1 MSAAG
6 VPGAWNPQEPKRLRE
21 VLAAWRDDVFGDLER
36 SVIVASGTCESCGMR
51 PSTAVV
57 VLKDAAPFAVCGD
70 CTPTVAHRS
79 PFLPPVAGGS
89 VLGADV
95 WTARPGRLT
104 VVREPMPTEVPEQTA
119 TQDRADAG
127 SALGEWRP
135 RYAGDVPPWGWT
147 GRVRLP
153 VSVADLITSFGVL
166 ALVAV
171 LCLTTYW
178 FTGRDQG
185 AFVRMAVVGV
195 TSALVLGT
203 VDAWLQGRR
212 DTRRVRR
219 ALAQHA
225 ASGSGPQSYGRGEAD
240 LIG

>member
-6 VPGAWNPQEPKRLRE
+6 VPGAWNLQEPKRLRE
-21 VLAAWRDDVFGDLER
+21 LLAAWRDDVFGDLER
-36 SVIVASGTCESCGMR
+36 SVIVASETCESCGLR
-51 PSTAVV
+51 PTTAVV

-79 PFLPPVAGGS
+79 PFLPPLAGPS
-89 VLGADV
+89 ALGADI

-104 VVREPMPTEVPEQTA
+104 VVREPMPTELPDQRA
-119 TQDRADAG
+119 TDDPSNVGPGA
-127 SALGEWRP
+127 GEWQP
-135 RYAGDVPPWGWT
+135 RWAGDVPPWGWT

-153 VSVADLITSFGVL
+153 VSVTDLVTSFGVL
-166 ALVAV
+166 ALMAA

-185 AFVRMAVVGV
+185 AFVRMVVVGV

-212 DTRRVRR
+212 DSRRVRR
-219 ALAQHA
+219 ALAQYA
-225 ASGSGPQSYGRGEAD
+225 AARSGPRGDGGDRAD

>member
-6 VPGAWNPQEPKRLRE
+6 LPGVWNRQEPKRLRE
-21 VLAAWRDDVFGDLER
+21 LFAAWRADAFGDLKR
-36 SVIVASGTCESCGMR
+36 SVVVASETCESCGLR
-51 PSTAVV
+51 PTTAVV

-79 PFLPPVAGGS
+79 PFLPPLAGAS
-89 VLGADV
+89 TLGADI

-104 VVREPMPTEVPEQTA
+104 VVREPMPTELPDQRATDVP
-119 TQDRADAG
+119 ADAG
-127 SALGEWRP
+127 SGVGEWRP
-135 RYAGDVPPWGWT
+135 RWAGDVPPWGWT
-147 GRVRLP
+147 GRIRLP
-153 VSVADLITSFGVL
+153 VSVTDLVTSFAVL
-166 ALVAV
+166 PVVAA

-178 FTGRDQG
+178 FTGRDQS
-185 AFVRMAVVGV
+185 AFVRLVVVGV
-195 TSALVLGT
+195 TSAVVLGA

-212 DTRRVRR
+212 DSRRVRR

-225 ASGSGPQSYGRGEAD
+225 AARSGPQPDGGGRAD

>member
-6 VPGAWNPQEPKRLRE
+6 VPGAWNPRESRRLSE
-21 VLAAWRDDVFGDLER
+21 VFAAWRDDVFGDLER
-36 SVIVASGTCESCGMR
+36 SVIVASETCESCGMR

-70 CTPTVAHRS
+70 CTPTLAHRS
-79 PFLPPVAGGS
+79 PFLPPLAGGS
-89 VLGADV
+89 VLDADV
-95 WTARPGRLT
+95 WMARPGRLT
-104 VVREPMPTEVPEQTA
+104 VVREPMPTETPDQAAADNTA
-119 TQDRADAG
+119 DPGPGA
-127 SALGEWRP
+127 GEWRP

-153 VSVADLITSFGVL
+153 VSVADLISSFGVL
-166 ALVAV
+166 ALVAA

-185 AFVRMAVVGV
+185 AFVRMVVVGV
-195 TSALVLGT
+195 TGALVLGT

-212 DTRRVRR
+212 DSRRVRR
-219 ALAQHA
+219 ALAQNA
-225 ASGSGPQSYGRGEAD
+225 VGSGPLPDGEGRAD